1 MKKINLLMLFL
12 ALTVA
17 TAQAQVYKDVA
28 PILIANCTGCHH
40 TGGAMFSLTKYSEV
54 VANAGAIKAD
64 VQSGRMPPWPPDASY
79 RKFTHERVLTTAE
92 KNAIVSWINAGTP
105 AGDTTQ
111 APPVPVYKK
120 QELNGTPDLI
130 IKAPKFTSTAVTN
143 DEYYCLSVPSG
154 LLQDRIVR
162 AYEFIPG
169 NPGIIH
175 HSVISIDTTGT
186 SVSDLSGGCYN
197 DQGQIILGEFAPGT
211 GPTVFPGAAPMK
223 LGMNLKAGSNLS
235 FQIHVPEGSAGE
247 KDSSELHLY
256 FYPLNE
262 PNVRPMRFETVLQNW
277 NFYIPPN
284 DSVNV
289 EAYYPVNGA
298 GNPAPTPI
306 DVSLY
311 AVIGHSHN
319 TCTSIL
325 NDASNGTTTIPL
337 LKIPNWDFHWQGVY
351 TYPKMVKLPAGYT
364 LRSVHKY
371 DNTINNPHTPNH
383 DSAVVPGLFTKDEML
398 FDSYIFT
405 YYLPGDENVDIA
417 AILANDPLF
426 KPTSV
431 SQQDVTVHQVK
442 VYPNPTNGQVT
453 IDYALLSA
461 QYVQISIYN
470 SMGQLIDKVF
480 SNIESSGPHS
490 HTWNAT
496 SKDGKKIQAGNYH
509 YKIQAGQKIMG
520 GTIVVQ

>member
-1 MKKINLLMLFL
+1 MKKINSLLLL
-12 ALTVA
+12 LLLIAS
-17 TAQAQVYKDVA
+17 TAKAQVYKDVA

-40 TGGAMFSLTKYSEV
+40 AGGAMFSLTKYSEV

-79 RKFTHERVLTTAE
+79 RKFTHER
-92 KNAIVSWINAGTP
+92 IVSVADKNKLVAWINAGTP
-105 AGDTTQ
+105 AGDTTL
-111 APPVPVYKK
+111 APPTPIYKR

-130 IKAPKFTSTAVTN
+130 IKAPKFTSTAVNN
-143 DEYYCLSVPSG
+143 DEYYCLAVASG
-154 LLQDRIVR
+154 LTQNRIVR

-169 NPGIIH
+169 NPAIIH

-186 SVSDLSGGCYN
+186 AVTDLSGGCYN

-211 GPTVFPGAAPMK
+211 GPTVFPSIAPMK
-223 LGMNLKAGSNLS
+223 LGMTLKAGSKLS

-247 KDSSELHLY
+247 QDSSELHLY
-256 FYPLNE
+256 FYPINE
-262 PNVRPMRFETVLQNW
+262 PNVRPMLFETVLQNW
-277 NFYIPPN
+277 NFYIPAN

-289 EAYYPVNGA
+289 DAYYPINGN
-298 GNPAPTPI
+298 GNPIPTPI

-325 NDASNGTTTIPL
+325 NEASNGTTTIPL

-364 LRSVHKY
+364 LHSVHKY

-398 FDSYIFT
+398 FDSYIYT
-405 YYLPGDENVDIA
+405 YYLPGDENIDIA
-417 AILANDPLF
+417 SILANDPLF
-426 KPTSV
+426 TPTSI
-431 SQQDVTVHQVK
+431 SKQDFTLNQVK
-442 VYPNPTNGQVT
+442 VYPNPSSGVVN
-453 IDYALLSA
+453 IDYSLLSA
-461 QYVQISIYN
+461 QYVQIEIYN
-470 SMGQLIDKVF
+470 SLGQLVNTIF
-480 SNIESSGPHS
+480 SKIEASGKHS
-490 HTWNAT
+490 HIW
-496 SKDGKKIQAGNYH
+496 DGTDKSGRKALAGSYI
-509 YKIQAGQKIMG
+509 YKIQAGQKAMSG
-520 GTIVVQ
+520 LIVLE